1 MYKKVLIFGVFDRL
15 HDGHSSF
22 IRQAKELGGEGS
34 ELVAVVARDSSVCEL
49 KGRAPQQPEHERRA
63 ALAMVPEISRAVL
76 GDAELG
82 SYAVL
87 AAHKPDIICL
97 GYDQRI
103 LADDLRK
110 RMQSGIIPSVPVR
123 ILAPHE
129 PHCLHSSLLMEAK

>member
-22 IRQAKELGGEGS
+22 IRQAKELGGEES
-34 ELVAVVARDSSVCEL
+34 ELIAVVARDSSVCEL

-63 ALAMVPEISRAVL
+63 VLAMVPEISHAVL
-76 GDAELG
+76 GDTELG

-97 GYDQRI
+97 GYDQYA
-103 LADDLRK
+103 LLDDLQK
-110 RMQSGIIPSVPVR
+110 RMQISAIPTLP
-123 ILAPHE
+123 IKMLAPHE
-129 PHCLHSSLLMEAK
+129 PERVHSSLLTI